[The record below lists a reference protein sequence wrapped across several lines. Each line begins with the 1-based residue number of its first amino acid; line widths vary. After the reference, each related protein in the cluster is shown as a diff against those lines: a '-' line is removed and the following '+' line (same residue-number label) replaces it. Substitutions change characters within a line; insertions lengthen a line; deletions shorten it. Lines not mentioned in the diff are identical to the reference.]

1 MKRNIALRDA
11 KRAYLAE
18 YSPDALVM
26 DEYIDALVGVTFEA
40 SGSPRAVYDVDII
53 LEILTDDW
61 MTLEDAIE
69 HLEYNII
76 RSCYSDSHP
85 VLIARFDGGYIG
97 IDVWDKLEKND
108 ADSDEPISP
117 GDDDGLDGR
126 AY

>member
-1 MKRNIALRDA
+1 MKHDTIVRKA
-11 KRAYLAE
+11 KLEYLAD

-40 SGSPRAVYDVDII
+40 GGSPRAVYDVDII
-53 LEILTDDW
+53 LEILTDDG
-61 MTLEDAIE
+61 MTLEDAVD

-76 RSCYSDSHP
+76 GSCYSESHP
-85 VLIARFDGGYIG
+85 IIIGRFDGGYVG
-97 IDVWDKLEKND
+97 IEAWDEFKKKN